1 MFFLVKK
8 NLRIESPK
16 HEVHDPLGLA
26 VGEDFARAIED
37 KQVELLH
44 PPSRVSMGGW
54 NPPVDNDT
62 EGDPP
67 TYISETLMIRP

>member
-1 MFFLVKK
+1 MFFGEK
-8 NLRIESPK
+8 NLRVESPK
-16 HEVHDPLGLA
+16 HEVHDPLELT

-44 PPSRVSMGGW
+44 PVEVVVSTGGW

-62 EGDPP
+62 GRDPL